1 MNTTYLARARK
12 HFFRSYI
19 PRHRSVHNARQ
30 WVRMIRLLGDKWLA
44 IPMERTQ

>member
-1 MNTTYLARARK
+1 MNTTLLRRARQ

-19 PRHRSVHNARQ
+19 PRHVSVHNARQ
-30 WVRMIRLLGDKWLA
+30 WVRMIRILGDKWLA